1 MHFLLQEQIQ
11 KEDMGYSCM
20 AFTITQQRY
29 SIVDW
34 ELVDPR
40 SASLHFCFFF
50 SDEAYFYHLG

>member
-40 SASLHFCFFF
+40 SAS
-50 SDEAYFYHLG
+50 